1 MKRRVSG
8 RPVYIQHKRRSKLIV
23 LKIGGDI
30 YKEGLSESLIDD
42 VKEAFL
48 HGGVIIVHGGGDEVT
63 EIAER
68 LGKKQVF
75 VTSLSGIR
83 SRYTDK
89 ETVEIY
95 TMVMAGRINKL
106 IVQQLISHGLPA
118 VGLSGVD
125 GSILRASR
133 KKRLLI
139 IDERGRK
146 RIIEGGYTGKIDEV
160 NTEVLRI
167 LIENGYLPV
176 IAPIA
181 LGKENELLNVDSDR
195 VAASIAGAL
204 KAERLIFLT
213 DVKGVMID
221 GKYVERIP
229 LREAERLISTI
240 GSGMDK
246 KLLASTEALKSGVK
260 KVVITSGFIESPI
273 KKAIN
278 QTSGTVIT
286 VG

>member
-221 GKYVERIP
+221 GKYVESIP

>member
-1 MKRRVSG
+1 MKRRVFG
-8 RPVYIQHKRRSKLIV
+8 RLVYIQHKRRSELIV

-48 HGGVIIVHGGGDEVT
+48 HGGIIIVHGGGDEVT
-63 EIAER
+63 KIAER

-75 VTSLSGIR
+75 VTSPSGIR

-167 LIENGYLPV
+167 LLENSYLPV

-221 GKYVERIP
+221 GKYVESIP

-286 VG
+286 IG

>member
-1 MKRRVSG
+1 MKRRVFG
-8 RPVYIQHKRRSKLIV
+8 RLVYIQHKRRSELIV

-48 HGGVIIVHGGGDEVT
+48 HGGIIIVHGGGDEVT

-75 VTSLSGIR
+75 VTSPSGIR

-146 RIIEGGYTGKIDEV
+146 RIIEGGYTGKINEV

-229 LREAERLISTI
+229 LRKAERLISTI

-286 VG
+286 IG